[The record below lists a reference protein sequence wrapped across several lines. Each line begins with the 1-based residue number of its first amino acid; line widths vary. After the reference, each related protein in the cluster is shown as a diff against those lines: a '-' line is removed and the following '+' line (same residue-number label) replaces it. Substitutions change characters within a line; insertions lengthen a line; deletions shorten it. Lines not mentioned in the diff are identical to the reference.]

1 MVTRACYFLECAH
14 FVHQCNRGQ
23 WPTWLKMNLPVFRPS
38 KGNNLNAQPMVQ
50 RRTQILQLQATKMFY
65 QWAEVSQSVLIK
77 YSVYTLSN
85 SEGVIVVM
93 TCSLGY
99 LPTVRKNVRSAH
111 LISETFQLSSIHAS
125 LQSMIPSFREFGLRS
140 LAQHWFTQQLRIHIM
155 LYLPISLSQRFKI
168 LALLCDVRKCLKESQ
183 GRRATKKGGRKSK
196 KKRRRKSSTSTTVA
210 VGKREK
216 KEAR

>member
-1 MVTRACYFLECAH
+1 MDKVRNIGNPRKAWLPHRFFPSFLSLYIFIYFFNLQPKAPVVTRACYFLECAH

-77 YSVYTLSN
+77 YSIYTLCN

-93 TCSLGY
+93 TCSLDY

-111 LISETFQLSSIHAS
+111 SISETFQLSSIHAS

-140 LAQHWFTQQLRIHIM
+140 LAQH
-155 LYLPISLSQRFKI
+155 
-168 LALLCDVRKCLKESQ
+168 
-183 GRRATKKGGRKSK
+183 
-196 KKRRRKSSTSTTVA
+196 
-210 VGKREK
+210 
-216 KEAR
+216 